1 MTETLQLATDAL
13 RIEGLG
19 KVFPGVKALDGVS
32 FTVVPGQVRGL
43 LGENGAGKSTLLKIL
58 GGQYRP
64 DSGRVFLGERE
75 CHFQSADQAIAAGIA
90 VIHQELQSVPDL
102 TVAENVLLGRL
113 PSRFGV
119 IRRRAV
125 LDEVQ
130 QKLDALGV
138 TLDPGA
144 RMGELSIAQRQMVE
158 IAKAVTRGARV
169 ICFDEPTS
177 SLSHFESEI
186 LFRIVRDLRRAGCM
200 LIYISH
206 RLDELYELC
215 DACTILRDGRSVA
228 SHPDMQ
234 AVPRSRLIADMVG
247 REVADIY
254 SYRPRRH
261 GPSRLEVSGL
271 HGPGVRAP
279 TQLAVAGGEVLGLFG
294 LVGAGRSELMRL
306 IFGAVPAEGGS
317 VAVDGVAVRGG
328 HPSYAIAQGIAM
340 CPEDRKGQGIFPQA
354 SVAENINIS
363 SRRHHLRAG
372 LVLDRAFETRQADEF
387 IAALRIKTP
396 HRDQRISLLS
406 GGNQQKAIL
415 ARWLAEPGLKVLI
428 LDEPTRGID
437 VGAKSEIY
445 RIVHDVAERG
455 CAVIVVSSE
464 LPEITGI
471 CDRVIVMCGGRISG
485 ELPRDALSE
494 KELLRMALPDAAT
507 ATP

>member
-1 MTETLQLATDAL
+1 MNETRPLASDAL
-13 RIEGLG
+13 RIDALG
-19 KVFPGVKALDGVS
+19 KFFPGVKALDGVS
-32 FTVVPGQVRGL
+32 FDVAPGHVHGL

-64 DSGRVFLGERE
+64 DSGGFFLGGQA

-90 VIHQELQSVPDL
+90 VIHQELQSVPEL

-113 PSRFGV
+113 PNRFGV
-119 IRRRAV
+119 IRRRSV
-125 LDEVQ
+125 FDEVQ
-130 QKLDALGV
+130 QKLDSLGV

-158 IAKAVTRGARV
+158 IVKAVTRGARV

-177 SLSHFESEI
+177 SLSHVESEI

-228 SHPDMQ
+228 SHPVMQ

-254 SYRPRRH
+254 NYRPRPQ
-261 GPSRLEVSGL
+261 GPRRLEVTDL
-271 HGPGVRAP
+271 LGPGVKAP
-279 TQLAVAGGEVLGLFG
+279 VDLAVASGEVLGLFG

-306 IFGAVPAEGGS
+306 IFGAVPAAGGS
-317 VAVDGVAVRGG
+317 IKVDGVAVRGG
-328 HPSYAIAQGIAM
+328 DPSHAIAQGIAM

-363 SRRHHLRAG
+363 SRRHHLRGG
-372 LVLDRAFETRQADEF
+372 LVLNAEFEASQADRF
-387 IAALRIKTP
+387 INALRIKTP
-396 HRDQRISLLS
+396 HRNQRISLLS

-415 ARWLAEPGLKVLI
+415 ARWLAEPGLKLLI

-464 LPEITGI
+464 LPEIMGI
-471 CDRVIVMCGGRISG
+471 CDRVVVMCGGRIRG
-485 ELPRDALSE
+485 ELPRHALNE
-494 KELLRMALPDAAT
+494 KELLRMALPDAAKVS
-507 ATP
+507 A